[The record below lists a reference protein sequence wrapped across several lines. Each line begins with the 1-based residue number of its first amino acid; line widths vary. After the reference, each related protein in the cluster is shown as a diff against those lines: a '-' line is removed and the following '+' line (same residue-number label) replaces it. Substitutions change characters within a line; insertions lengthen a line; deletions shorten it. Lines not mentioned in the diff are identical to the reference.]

1 MRTRLIEKFPR
12 YIDFKERSEG
22 DAQPTVEDH
31 VRSTAEALLGDEG
44 AAKFVI
50 AFEARYS
57 FRRVSVLG
65 DEANAL
71 AMWRNAFTD
80 VFNTKA
86 APILEH
92 RTAYERTRL
101 GALEDNGRDELRTLY
116 AAPNGVPSQAYATGQ
131 EKLTVSGEYGDGFER
146 MEKFLVTPSALDA
159 ALKTLDVLF
168 LGVM

>member
-12 YIDFKERSEG
+12 YIEFKERSAG
-22 DAQPTVEDH
+22 VALPTIADH
-31 VRSTAEALLGDEG
+31 VRSTAATLLGDAE
-44 AAKFVI
+44 AAKFVL

-57 FRRVSVLG
+57 FRRVTVQS
-65 DEANAL
+65 DEADAIL
-71 AMWRNAFTD
+71 IWRNAFTD

-92 RTAYERTRL
+92 RAAYERTRL
-101 GALEDNGRDELRTLY
+101 GALEDNGRDEVRTLY
-116 AAPNGVPSQAYATGQ
+116 AAPNGVPSQAYSTGQ
-131 EKLTVSGEYGDGFER
+131 EKLTVTGEYGDGFER
-146 MEKFLVTPSALDA
+146 MGKFLEAPSALDA